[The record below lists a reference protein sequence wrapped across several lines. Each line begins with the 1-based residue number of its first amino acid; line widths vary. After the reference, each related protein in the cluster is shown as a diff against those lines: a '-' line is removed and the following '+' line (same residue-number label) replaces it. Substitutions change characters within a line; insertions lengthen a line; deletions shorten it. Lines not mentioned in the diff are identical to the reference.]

1 MWVLV
6 GVANSSQLGSSDRM
20 SAVHESAQLQHSLS
34 LSQAREMALQQRVEE
49 VEAEMRET
57 ERR

>member
-6 GVANSSQLGSSDRM
+6 GVANSRQLGSSNRI
-20 SAVHESAQLQHSLS
+20 SAIDENAQLQESLS
-34 LSQAREMALQQRVEE
+34 ISQAREMALQQRVEE
-49 VEAEMRET
+49 VEVEMREQ